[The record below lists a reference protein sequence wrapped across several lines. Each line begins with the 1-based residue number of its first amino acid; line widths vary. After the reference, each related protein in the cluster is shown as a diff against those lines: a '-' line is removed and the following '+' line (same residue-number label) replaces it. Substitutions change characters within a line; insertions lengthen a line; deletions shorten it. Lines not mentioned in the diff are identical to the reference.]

1 MKGDSDGFPVVWMP
15 LILLIC
21 VLKMIKMVIWELS
34 VFYHNKNLQ
43 KIPKIEKASEKET
56 TDRLKMTFEKNTKN
70 VGWLKILVGETQPL
84 YQVSAKHTGVHGV

>member
-1 MKGDSDGFPVVWMP
+1 MKDDSDGFPLVWMP

-34 VFYHNKNLQ
+34 VFYHNKILQ
-43 KIPKIEKASEKET
+43 KIPNIEKASEKET

-70 VGWLKILVGETQPL
+70 VRLAGETQPL
-84 YQVSAKHTGVHGV
+84 YQVSAKHTGVHSV